1 MGDATECNSYSCK
14 NSDET
19 LAWIKSIIDFITPFS
34 FLINSHV
41 VNFFTDRLWLNVDKE
56 WMDCLRGESVQNL
69 ILIPSGVIQLVSKG
83 SVTWL
88 FDMVSFA
95 VADHWPTSLK
105 NFILKLRSM
114 AFRQEQADIDMALP
128 GLQMTS
134 LNSVLAQGMNVKKKH
149 EVEVLSAV
157 VSTVA
162 DSVRAHTIVDVGAG
176 QGYLAQVLAFLYQH
190 PVIAIDACS
199 HHGRVTGVRAE
210 RIKKHYT
217 SQMLK
222 SGSGMRKLNVPK
234 TITCRVLSIDTL
246 KTLVETSLP
255 GDDTEQSRL
264 KGESEEEQGKL
275 HWPSGEDK
283 KPSTVLAGLHAC
295 GDLSVTMLKTFL
307 ECEDVKAVVSL
318 GCCYNLLSEESIMDA
333 DSQRGFPMSQS
344 VRSTGLSLG
353 KSARDLA
360 CQSAERW
367 RSLDMHAG
375 IHNFELHAF
384 RAAFQMVL
392 SKYYPEVVMSTPSI
406 GRKGKALRRR
416 QQRRSAESQN
426 HQGSIGHIRQNS
438 SPVLPAES
446 ENVLIVDGSWL
457 FYASVVGHSSFVAV
471 HSSLWV
477 IDGIMTPVLDIQPLP
492 SEIPS
497 NAKAGCDA
505 TKSDNRF
512 LLFKNFC
519 RSGLSHLGI
528 EQSLDINLQSIWK
541 EAEPFSDLIGPYW
554 SLRAALGPLLETL
567 ILLDRLLFLQEQGSK
582 LEAYLL
588 PIFDPNISPRNV
600 AIIAKKVDKDVRS
613 CCF

>member
-69 ILIPSGVIQLVSKG
+69 ILIPSGVIQ
-83 SVTWL
+83 
-88 FDMVSFA
+88 
-95 VADHWPTSLK
+95 DHWPTSLK

-446 ENVLIVDGSWL
+446 EN
-457 FYASVVGHSSFVAV
+457 
-471 HSSLWV
+471 
-477 IDGIMTPVLDIQPLP
+477 DGIMTPVLDIQPLP